1 MRNTGKLVVVSGPSG
16 VGKSTVC
23 GELLK
28 LPGFEQVV
36 THTTRLPRAGEV
48 NGRHYHFVSRKEF
61 EAGIQGGKLLEHAVV
76 HGNLYGTPRDAVER
90 SIRQGKNVLL
100 AIDVQ
105 GAAQL
110 RSLPFLRGRMTT
122 IFLMPPDEKTLA
134 ARLAGRGTEDSTR
147 VASRL
152 AAARQEMLEK
162 DNYDHVVI
170 NGELA
175 ATVREILEK
184 LDKSANSPQ
193 NISSLD
199 S

>member
-1 MRNTGKLVVVSGPSG
+1 MRHAGKLVVVSGPSG

-28 LPGFEQVV
+28 MPGFEQVV
-36 THTTRLPRAGEV
+36 TCTTRLPRAGEV

-61 EAGIQGGKLLEHAVV
+61 AAGIQGGKFLEHAEV

-90 SIRQGKNVLL
+90 SIRGGKNVLL

-110 RSLPFLRGRMTT
+110 RGLPFLRGRMAT

-134 ARLAGRGTEDSTR
+134 ARLARRRTEDAAR

-152 AAARQEMLEK
+152 DAARREMLEK
-162 DNYDHVVI
+162 DKYDHVVI

-184 LDKSANSPQ
+184 LDKSADSPQ
-193 NISSLD
+193 NIGSLD